1 LKRMLF
7 FAGLLVLV
15 MLLFSLAGAQEK
27 MSSLSLEE
35 AIRKGLEEGR
45 DAALYR
51 IQLQVARNAYQK
63 AMADLLLNPS
73 VISRLSAENS
83 WNWAQREVEINLS
96 NLALSIEEAY
106 YNVLR
111 AEQALQL
118 AQSGAER
125 AKKQLEDI
133 QIRFSLGMV
142 AEIDLLQ
149 AQLEAEQAEQEINNA
164 SRDLELAWQNLNS
177 LIAVEPDTRFK
188 LTSSLSFSPVEMDF
202 EKSLNYALSHRL
214 EIQQAEDNLKLAEK
228 KVEVSNTPY
237 TPALDKEAAQLEA
250 EQRSIQLAR
259 TRESVELEIKEAYF
273 TLKNAEEQVPIRE
286 KALGVAKENLNIA
299 QARFENG
306 AITTLDLLEAQYNLY
321 QSEIAYLQ
329 SIYDY
334 NVSLARFFTRLGLSF
349 NERSTF
355 LKDSEPSA
363 QQDVTLESS
372 EVPAS

>member
-1 LKRMLF
+1 MKRMLF

-286 KALGVAKENLNIA
+286 KALGVAKENLKIA

>member
-1 LKRMLF
+1 MKRILF

-27 MSSLSLEE
+27 VPSLSLEE
-35 AIRKGLEEGR
+35 AIKKGIEEGK

-73 VISRLSAENS
+73 VISELSAENS

-125 AKKQLEDI
+125 AKKQLENI

-142 AEIDLLQ
+142 ARIDLLQ

-177 LIAVEPDTRFK
+177 LIAAEPDTRFK
-188 LTSSLSFSPVEMDF
+188 LTSSLSFSPVEIDF

-237 TPALDKEAAQLEA
+237 TPPLDKEAAQLEK
-250 EQRSIQLAR
+250 EQRSIQLAK
-259 TRESVELEIKEAYF
+259 TRESIELEIREAYF
-273 TLKNAEEQVPIRE
+273 TLKNAGEQVPLQE
-286 KALGVAKENLNIA
+286 KALQVAKENLNIA

-321 QSEIAYLQ
+321 QA
-329 SIYDY
+329 
-334 NVSLARFFTRLGLSF
+334 
-349 NERSTF
+349 
-355 LKDSEPSA
+355 
-363 QQDVTLESS
+363 
-372 EVPAS
+372 

>member
-1 LKRMLF
+1 MKRLLLILV
-7 FAGLLVLV
+7 LLVSGI
-15 MLLFSLAGAQEK
+15 LLFSLAGAQEK
-27 MSSLSLEE
+27 VPSLSLEE
-35 AIRKGLEEGR
+35 AIKKGLEEGK

-73 VISRLSAENS
+73 VISKLSAENS

-106 YNVLR
+106 YSVLR

-177 LIAVEPDTRFK
+177 LIAVEPDTRFE
-188 LTSSLSFSPVEMDF
+188 LTSSLSFSPVEIDF

-237 TPALDKEAAQLEA
+237 TPLLDKEAAQLEK
-250 EQRSIQLAR
+250 EQRSIQLAK
-259 TRESVELEIKEAYF
+259 TRESIELEIREAYF
-273 TLKNAEEQVPIRE
+273 TLKNAGEQVPLRE
-286 KALGVAKENLNIA
+286 KALQVAKENLNIA

-321 QSEIAYLQ
+321 QAEIAYLQ

-334 NVSLARFFTRLGLSF
+334 NVSLARFFTKLGLSF
-349 NERSTF
+349 DERPTF
-355 LKDSEPSA
+355 LKGSEPSA
-363 QQDVTLESS
+363 QQDDTLESS
-372 EVPAS
+372 EVPAP

>member
-1 LKRMLF
+1 MK
-7 FAGLLVLV
+7 GLLLILVLLV
-15 MLLFSLAGAQEK
+15 SGILLFSLAGAQEK
-27 MSSLSLEE
+27 VPSLSLEE
-35 AIRKGLEEGR
+35 AIKKGLEEGK

-73 VISRLSAENS
+73 VISKLSAENS

-106 YNVLR
+106 YSVLR

-177 LIAVEPDTRFK
+177 LIAVEPDTRFE
-188 LTSSLSFSPVEMDF
+188 LTSSLSFSPVEIDF

-237 TPALDKEAAQLEA
+237 TPLLDKEAAQLEK
-250 EQRSIQLAR
+250 EQRSIQLAK
-259 TRESVELEIKEAYF
+259 TRESIELEIREAYF
-273 TLKNAEEQVPIRE
+273 TLKNAGEQVPLRE
-286 KALGVAKENLNIA
+286 KALQVAKENLNIA

-321 QSEIAYLQ
+321 QAEIAYLQ

-334 NVSLARFFTRLGLSF
+334 NVSLARFFTKLGLSF
-349 NERSTF
+349 DERPTF
-355 LKDSEPSA
+355 LKGSEPSA
-363 QQDVTLESS
+363 QQDDTLESS
-372 EVPAS
+372 EVPAP

>member
-1 LKRMLF
+1 MKRMLF

>member
-1 LKRMLF
+1 MKKVLF
-7 FAGLLVLV
+7 VTSLLVLGI
-15 MLLFSLAGAQEK
+15 LFFSLAGAQEK
-27 MSSLSLEE
+27 LSSLSLED
-35 AIRKGLEEGR
+35 AIKKGLEEGK

-51 IQLQVARNAYQK
+51 VQLQVAHNEYQK

-73 VISRLSAENS
+73 VISKLSAENS
-83 WNWAQREVEINLS
+83 WKWAQREVEINLS
-96 NLALSIEEAY
+96 ELALSIEEAY

-111 AEQALQL
+111 AEQALRL

-125 AKKQLEDI
+125 AKKQLDDI

-177 LIAVEPDTRFK
+177 LIAVNPGTRFE
-188 LTSSLSFSPVEMDF
+188 LTSALSFSPVEIDF
-202 EKSLNYALSHRL
+202 EKSLNYAHSHRL

-237 TPALDKEAAQLEA
+237 TPSLDKEAAQLEK
-250 EQRSIQLAR
+250 EQRSIQLAKA
-259 TRESVELEIKEAYF
+259 RESIELEVREAYF
-273 TLKNAEEQVPIRE
+273 TLKNAEEQVPLRE
-286 KALGVAKENLNIA
+286 KALQVARENLNIA

-321 QSEIAYLQ
+321 QAEISYLQ

-334 NVSLARFFTRLGLSF
+334 NVSLARFFTKLGLSF
-349 NERSTF
+349 DERTTF
-355 LKDSEPSA
+355 LQSSASPTQEEDASKTSE
-363 QQDVTLESS
+363 T
-372 EVPAS
+372 PAS

>member
-1 LKRMLF
+1 MKRMLF

-188 LTSSLSFSPVEMDF
+188 LTSSLSFSPVEIDF

>member
-1 LKRMLF
+1 MLF

-35 AIRKGLEEGR
+35 ALRKGLEEGR

>member
-1 LKRMLF
+1 MKRMLF

-164 SRDLELAWQNLNS
+164 SRDLELAWQNLNN

-202 EKSLNYALSHRL
+202 EKSLNYAISHRL
-214 EIQQAEDNLKLAEK
+214 EIQQVEDNLKLAEK